1 MKKLITN
8 ILLFLAIISI
18 ASAASVSTDS
28 SNYDAGDAV
37 QVTVSDCSAGST
49 VTLNVQGF
57 WSDQGVS
64 DSSNQYTSIYSIP
77 SSFMPGTYTLN
88 ANCASAPITT
98 NFCINPGCS
107 TGESSNGDSGNE
119 GSSGGSGSL
128 VVVDSAGGSS
138 GGSSS
143 AGGSNQAAD
152 NTPTQDASDSNQD
165 DNGDQE
171 EGSSILIILLI
182 LALLAVGGYF
192 LWKKY
197 KKPTSYAPMPKTP
210 SQ

>member
-8 ILLFLAIISI
+8 FLLLLAIISI

-64 DSSNQYTSIYSIP
+64 DSSNQYTSTYSIP
-77 SSFMPGTYTLN
+77 SSFMPGTYNIN
-88 ANCASAPITT
+88 ANCASNPISAS
-98 NFCINPGCS
+98 FCVNPGCS
-107 TGESSNGDSGNE
+107 TGESSNGDS
-119 GSSGGSGSL
+119 SGGSG
-128 VVVDSAGGSS
+128 GSS
-138 GGSSS
+138 GPIVVADSVDSSS
-143 AGGSNQAAD
+143 KTISRTETT
-152 NTPTQDASDSNQD
+152 NTDTPAQDTSDSNQD
-165 DNGDQE
+165 DSEKQE
-171 EGSSILIILLI
+171 EGSSLLIILLI
-182 LALLAVGGYF
+182 LALLAVGGFF

-197 KKPTSYAPMPKTP
+197 KKPQEYTQMPQTP
-210 SQ
+210 PQ

>member
-8 ILLFLAIISI
+8 FLLLLAIISI

-64 DSSNQYTSIYSIP
+64 DSSNQYTSTYSIP
-77 SSFMPGTYTLN
+77 SSFMPGTYNIN
-88 ANCASAPITT
+88 ANCASNPISAS
-98 NFCINPGCS
+98 FCVNPGCS
-107 TGESSNGDSGNE
+107 TGESSNGDS
-119 GSSGGSGSL
+119 SGGSG
-128 VVVDSAGGSS
+128 GSS
-138 GGSSS
+138 GPIVVSDSVDSSS
-143 AGGSNQAAD
+143 KTISRTETT
-152 NTPTQDASDSNQD
+152 NTDTPAQDTSDSNQD
-165 DNGDQE
+165 DSEKQE
-171 EGSSILIILLI
+171 EGSSLLIILLI
-182 LALLAVGGYF
+182 LALLAVGGFF

-197 KKPTSYAPMPKTP
+197 KKPQEYTQMPQTP
-210 SQ
+210 PQ